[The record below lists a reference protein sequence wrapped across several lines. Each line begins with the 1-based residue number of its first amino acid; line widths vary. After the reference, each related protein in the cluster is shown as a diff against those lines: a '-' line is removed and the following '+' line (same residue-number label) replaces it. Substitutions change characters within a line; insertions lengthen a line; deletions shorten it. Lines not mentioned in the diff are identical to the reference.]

1 MPDLKKNMARNSNED
16 ASISLMDIFFFEK
29 VTENEK
35 SNNYERMNEE
45 TKLYCPG
52 DDYSKFIAQSGS
64 KNTPL

>member
-1 MPDLKKNMARNSNED
+1 MFTT
-16 ASISLMDIFFFEK
+16 MDIFFFEK

-52 DDYSKFIAQSGS
+52 DDYSKLFTAQSGS